1 MKPCL
6 ACLKPLSSGK
16 SRYHTGCLKR
26 FWGKDIPQY
35 ELDFTR
41 HDIHDLAARHIQ
53 KRLSITGVQPK
64 ISMGFIKTDHNKRL
78 TIIGAL
84 EGGYILK
91 PPFPDFPLLPEIE
104 HVSMLMTQAA
114 GIPTVPF
121 LLIPLKD
128 GTLAYLTKRIDRDH
142 NGGKISMED
151 ACQFTGKLT
160 QHKYLGS
167 YEQIS
172 KNIHLFCN
180 NQLFDVLR
188 FYQQVIICFLIGNN
202 DAHLKNFSIIHTNGM
217 FQLSPAYDMV
227 AATILIPE
235 DRDQLAL
242 NLNGKKRQLTRD
254 DFTKALNTSQLSF
267 VAQKNLW
274 LRVEKGVQ
282 SWGNIIMSSLLDRPT
297 KEILKTT
304 IRERAALLSIPLKW

>member
-1 MKPCL
+1 MKLCL
-6 ACLKPLSSGK
+6 ACLKPLPSDNL
-16 SRYHTGCLKR
+16 RYHAGCLKR
-26 FWGKDIPQY
+26 FWGKDSPQY
-35 ELDFTR
+35 QLDFTR
-41 HDIHDLAARHIQ
+41 HEIHELAAQHIQ

-64 ISMGFIKTDHNKRL
+64 ISMGFSRNDRNKRL
-78 TIIGAL
+78 TLIGAL

-91 PPFPDFPLLPEIE
+91 PPFSDFPLLPEIE

-128 GTLAYLTKRIDRDH
+128 GTLAYLTKRIDRDD

-151 ACQFTGKLT
+151 ACQFTGKLSE
-160 QHKYLGS
+160 HKYLGS
-167 YEQIS
+167 YEQIA

-188 FYQQVIICFLIGNN
+188 FYEQVIICFLIGNN
-202 DAHLKNFSIIHTNGM
+202 DAHLKNFSIIHADGM

-227 AATILIPE
+227 ATTILIPE

-242 NLNGKKRQLTRD
+242 NLNGKKRKLTRD
-254 DFTKALNTSQLSF
+254 DFKRALNTSQLSS
-267 VAQKNLW
+267 VAQKKLW

-282 SWGNIIMSSLLDRPT
+282 SWGEIIKASLLDRTT
-297 KEILKTT
+297 KELLKTT
-304 IRERAALLSIPLKW
+304 IRERAALLSIPLQW